1 MPTASPRIPYSK
13 IILGAISE
21 AGGLLRSRGPVP
33 GAATLGASLGGVAL
47 GGAGSV
53 LRGLWRRGTGGK
65 SERRRATV
73 EELERLAE
81 EAMLDNLRLR
91 KDLRQIAEELQKAIA
106 ARAKTS
112 DDSLGEGAA

>member
-1 MPTASPRIPYSK
+1 
-13 IILGAISE
+13 
-21 AGGLLRSRGPVP
+21 
-33 GAATLGASLGGVAL
+33 
-47 GGAGSV
+47 
-53 LRGLWRRGTGGK
+53 
-65 SERRRATV
+65 
-73 EELERLAE
+73 LERLAE